1 MKNNKCDICQ
11 CRFIKTDRKKIKHH
25 FHYLRENNYAG
36 TLCSSC
42 NLKLRTLHHLSVVVH
57 NLSYDLSLI
66 LKEYNEDRF
75 DFNVNKKDGMRFY
88 SASVGKLKF
97 VDSCNMLKG
106 SLSNLAMHHI
116 LNKGDLTIV
125 KESLKQCSTESQELL
140 CSTGKQYFPYEY
152 LDSIEKL
159 QETSLPPISEFYS
172 SLTDSHIS
180 IADYQHAQSV
190 WDKTGCKTLQDY
202 VDLYL
207 NLDVVFLT
215 DIYLCTYGTLNL
227 DCLYFLTLASF
238 AIKAMHHKCEI
249 SLDSI
254 SDPNLY
260 NMINR
265 NICGSFCSVGQRHVI
280 ANNKDTNPNFDSNT
294 MTSNYLLYV
303 DFNSVYPRVM
313 SQFKLPIGDFVELN
327 GEELE
332 DFKNQ
337 VLTEI
342 DVEGDTGYY
351 ICCTINLSVPK
362 LLKKKKQIPIR
373 L

>member
-1 MKNNKCDICQ
+1 MI
-11 CRFIKTDRKKIKHH
+11 
-25 FHYLRENNYAG
+25 
-36 TLCSSC
+36 
-42 NLKLRTLHHLSVVVH
+42 V
-57 NLSYDLSLI
+57 SLM
-66 LKEYNEDRF
+66 LKEYDEEKFN
-75 DFNVNKKDGMRFY
+75 FNVNKKEGMRFY
-88 SASVGKLKF
+88 SASVGKLQF
-97 VDSCNMLKG
+97 IDSCNMLKG
-106 SLSNLAMHHI
+106 SLSNLAVHHI

-125 KESLKQCSTESQELL
+125 KESLKQYSTESQELL
-140 CSTGKQYFPYEY
+140 RSTGKQFFPYEY

-172 SLTDSHIS
+172 NLADSHIS

-207 NLDVVFLT
+207 NLDVAFLA
-215 DIYLCTYGTLNL
+215 DIYLHWRCVLMELFNL
-227 DCLYFLTLASF
+227 DCLYFLTLTSF
-238 AIKAMHHKCEI
+238 AIEAMYHKCEI

-254 SDPNLY
+254 SDPNLFHI
-260 NMINR
+260 INI
-265 NICGSFCSVGQRHVI
+265 NIQGGFCSVGQRHVI

-294 MTSNYLLYV
+294 MKSNYLLYD
-303 DFNSVYPRVM
+303 DFNSLYPTVM
-313 SQFKLPIGDFVELN
+313 SQSKLPMGDFVELN

-351 ICCTINLSVPK
+351 IYCNIKPISPGVIEKTDSYPLIISPVNIQNHHLSDFSK
-362 LLKKKKQIPIR
+362 DLLREKT
-373 L
+373 